1 MRRGISVAAT
11 AAALALAVS
20 ACGGGD
26 TPDNAAAPAKSA
38 DPASVAG
45 TVTWWDTSDATNE
58 GPVFQELIKDF
69 SAKYPKIKVN
79 YVNVPFADARDKFKT
94 AAQSGAGAPDVLR
107 TDVGWVAEFASLG
120 YLAPLDGTTAVDKPE
135 DFLAS
140 PAASG
145 KFNGKTYGVPQV
157 TDTLGLLYNKK
168 LLKKAGYD
176 APPATMAD
184 LKKVALDVKSKAG
197 ADGLALNVD
206 SYFLLP
212 FIYGE
217 GGDFVDVPNKKIAI
231 AAPQAVA
238 GVKIVEDLVKSGAT
252 IKPAVQDSYT
262 NAETAFK
269 EGKVAMIFNGPWSNT
284 DNLGGKVF
292 KDDPDNFGV
301 APVPAGSAKSG
312 SPVGGHDYTVYAGS
326 KNLDAS
332 YLFINYMASTESQ
345 AKIAGKLGLLPTR
358 TSAYSAAEATANP
371 KIAQWQKPMESAV
384 ERPWI
389 PEAASLYEPLLQ
401 GYQKLVTGGTTTEP
415 MLQDVAKAYQ
425 GILKGWSL

>member
-1 MRRGISVAAT
+1 MRRVISAVVV
-11 AAALALAVS
+11 AAALALAAS
-20 ACGGGD
+20 ACGGSD
-26 TPDNAAAPAKSA
+26 TGTGTPQQSVAPADVS
-38 DPASVAG
+38 G
-45 TVTWWDTSDATNE
+45 EVTWWDTSDATTE
-58 GPVFQELIKDF
+58 APAFQELIKNF
-69 SAKYPKIKVN
+69 EAKYPKIKVN
-79 YVNVPFADARDKFKT
+79 YVNVPFAEARDKFKT

-120 YLAPLDGTTAVDKPE
+120 YLAPLDGTPALVNPE
-135 DFLAS
+135 EFLPS

-145 KFNGKTYGVPQV
+145 KYGGKTYGVPQV
-157 TDTLGLLYNKK
+157 TDTLGLLYNKE

-206 SYFLLP
+206 AYFLLP

-217 GGDFVDVPNKKIAI
+217 GGDFVDVPNKKITI
-231 AAPQAVA
+231 SSPQTTA
-238 GVKIVEDLVKSGAT
+238 GVKLVEDLITSGAT
-252 IKPAVQDSYT
+252 VKPALQDSYT

-269 EGKVAMIFNGPWSNT
+269 EGKVAMIFNGPWSNA

-301 APVPAGSAKSG
+301 APVPAGTVKAG

-326 KNLDAS
+326 KNLAAS
-332 YLFINYMASTESQ
+332 YLFVQFMDSTESQ
-345 AKIAGKLGLLPTR
+345 AAIAGKLGLLPTR
-358 TSAYSAAEATANP
+358 TSAYTAPEATANP

-389 PEAASLYEPLLQ
+389 PEAASLFQPLVE
-401 GYQKLVTGGTTTEP
+401 GYQKLAGGQTSTEP
-415 MLQDVAKAYQ
+415 MLKDVATAYQ

>member
-1 MRRGISVAAT
+1 MRRVFSAAAV
-11 AAALALAVS
+11 AAALALAAT
-20 ACGGGD
+20 ACGGG
-26 TPDNAAAPAKSA
+26 TGGAPVASA
-38 DPASVAG
+38 PPGDVSG
-45 TVTWWDTSDATNE
+45 TVTWWDTSDATTE
-58 GPVFQELIKDF
+58 GPAFQELIKDF
-69 SAKYPKIKVN
+69 EAKYPKVKVN

-94 AAQSGAGAPDVLR
+94 AAQSGSGAPDVLR

-120 YLAPLDGTTAVDKPE
+120 YLAPLDDTPALGNPDE
-135 DFLAS
+135 FLPS

-157 TDTLGLLYNKK
+157 TDTLGLLYNKE

-176 APPATMAD
+176 EPPATMAD
-184 LKKVALDVKSKAG
+184 LKKVALDVKSKTD
-197 ADGLALNVD
+197 ADGIALNVD
-206 SYFLLP
+206 AYFLLP

-217 GGDFVDVPNKKIAI
+217 GGDFVDVPNKKITI
-231 AAPQAVA
+231 SSPQTTA
-238 GVKIVEDLVKSGAT
+238 GVKIVEDLITSGAAA
-252 IKPAVQDSYT
+252 KPALQDSYT

-269 EGKVAMIFNGPWSNT
+269 EGKVAMIFNGPWSNA

-312 SPVGGHDYTVYAGS
+312 APVGGHDYTVYAGS
-326 KNLDAS
+326 KNLGAA
-332 YLFINYMASTESQ
+332 YLFVNFMDSVENQ

-358 TSAYSAAEATANP
+358 KPAYTAPEATANP

-389 PEAASLYEPLLQ
+389 PEAASLFQPLVE
-401 GYQKLVTGGTTTEP
+401 GYQKLAAGQSETEP
-415 MLQDVAKAYQ
+415 MLKDVATAYQ